1 MKPDPGDHGTTR
13 DPSGG
18 GIKQSRLRVL
28 VGALALAV
36 GATGFLT
43 AGPAQAAAP
52 ADPGARYLYA
62 SPDGTGSACA
72 QNNACSLTEAQTLVR
87 KFNQNMQHDIVVQL
101 AGGTYS
107 MSKPLTF
114 TAADS
119 GNNGHQVRWQAAP
132 GAHPVLSGGRNVS
145 GWSLSDS
152 AHNIWSASVPAD
164 LNTRQLYVNGVRA
177 DLSQS
182 ASGLPAGSTVTA
194 TGYTVPGNSLQSVRN
209 PADLEFVYRP
219 LDWVQESCNA
229 ASITGTSAQTT
240 ITMKQPCWDTVQ
252 SFYGGTERADLP
264 KYLAND
270 YSFLNQPGQWYLDTA
285 AHRVY
290 YIPRSGQNMST
301 ANVVAP
307 VLQNLVTGAG
317 TATAPVHDMTFQGL
331 TFAYATWMQPS
342 EDLGFAEVQA
352 NLMLTSKD
360 ASYNWSPSSF
370 VTPTSGKTWNNTP
383 YGSQAVLM
391 PDAVEFHAAR
401 NISFVRNTFVHL
413 GAAGLGLDQ
422 GSQHNKVVGNVMT
435 DISGNGLQVG
445 SGADPNQKDPNLID
459 AYNTVT
465 DNYVH
470 AVNAEFL
477 GGVGMFF
484 GYVRDTLISHNEI
497 ADLPYTGMSIGW
509 GWGSQDTTPSI
520 DQNNKVTNN
529 YIHDVMQTLADGGG
543 IYALGPQPGGVMSG
557 NYIGKVVHDSGHIY
571 LDQGSTGW
579 TMTHNV
585 ESGGTTWLR
594 STPPPWKPYTANLVA
609 THNYV
614 DMTYLADDA
623 NQVAVSDLSTV
634 TTGELPAS
642 IIQAAGLEPAFKDLH
657 PTAPSDA
664 QAPTAPQNLQTKIL
678 NPTSVQLTWDAS
690 TDNVGVTG
698 YEISINGQL
707 VQVTATPGATFT
719 GLTPNQVTKISVRAR
734 DLAAN
739 LSSASKV
746 SVPMPAADT
755 QAPTTPGTPTAS
767 TPYTTRV
774 NLSWPASTDNW
785 AVTDYLVYRDGVLA
799 ATTPDTSTVVNGE
812 TPGQTYQFTVKA
824 RDAAGNLSPASEVS
838 VSMPAADTQAPTTP
852 GTPTISAPY
861 ATTVNMSWPA
871 STDNWAVTD
880 YLVYRDGV
888 LAATTPDTSTAVY
901 GETPGQTYQFTVKAR
916 DEAGNLSP
924 ASPAVSATTPKSAN
938 LASNAPATALFLDGS
953 PAAMQTNSTPALAVD
968 GDLSTYAQARNQYAW
983 QLQID
988 LGSSHS
994 ISSVVTTMP
1003 SDKFATE
1010 YNIAISQDGQNWT
1023 VADKVTGFMGGVST
1037 QNLTTPVTARYLR
1050 IVAVKPDGGGQTGG
1064 QMAISEL
1071 AVYGS

>member
-1 MKPDPGDHGTTR
+1 
-13 DPSGG
+13 
-18 GIKQSRLRVL
+18 VL

-72 QNNACSLTEAQTLVR
+72 QNNACSLTEAQTQVR

-107 MSKPLTF
+107 MSMPLTF

-119 GNNGHQVRWQAAP
+119 GHNGHQVRWQAAP
-132 GAHPVLSGGRNVS
+132 GEHPVLSGGRTVS

-182 ASGLPAGSTVTA
+182 ASGLPAGSKVTA

-252 SFYGGTERADLP
+252 SFYGGSERADLP

-270 YSFLNQPGQWYLDTA
+270 YSFLIQPGQWYLDTA

-520 DQNNKVTNN
+520 DQNNKVTDN
-529 YIHDVMQTLADGGG
+529 YIHDVMQTMYDGGG
-543 IYALGPQPGGVMSG
+543 IYALGPQPGGVISG
-557 NYIGKVVHDSGHIY
+557 NYIGKVVHDSGNIY

-579 TMTHNV
+579 KMTNNV
-585 ESGGTTWLR
+585 AADVTYWWLR
-594 STPPPWKPYTANLVA
+594 STPPPWQPYTANLVA

-614 DMTYLADDA
+614 DMAGLADDA
-623 NQVAVSDLSTV
+623 GQVAVSDTTTV
-634 TTGELPAS
+634 ATGTLPAS
-642 IIQAAGLEPAFKDLH
+642 IIQAAGLERAYKDLH

-664 QAPTAPQNLQTKIL
+664 QAPAAPQNLQTKIL

-698 YEISINGQL
+698 YEISVNGQL
-707 VQVTATPGATFT
+707 VKVTATPGATLT
-719 GLTPNQVTKISVRAR
+719 GLTPNQDTKISVRAR

-739 LSSASKV
+739 LSSASEV
-746 SVPMPAADT
+746 SVP
-755 QAPTTPGTPTAS
+755 
-767 TPYTTRV
+767 
-774 NLSWPASTDNW
+774 
-785 AVTDYLVYRDGVLA
+785 
-799 ATTPDTSTVVNGE
+799 
-812 TPGQTYQFTVKA
+812 
-824 RDAAGNLSPASEVS
+824 
-838 VSMPAADTQAPTTP
+838 MPAADTQAPTTP

-888 LAATTPDTSTAVY
+888 LAATTSNTSTAVY

-916 DEAGNLSP
+916 DAAGNLSP
-924 ASPAVSATTPKSAN
+924 ASPAVSATTPKSPN